1 MPGLLKG
8 VVRVRNLSCDV
19 LVAGSG
25 IGGMSAAV
33 SAARSGADVVVVE
46 KDSIVGGNARW
57 AGGFDIE
64 SDTYEGKRAGNPE
77 GDPDLQRAL
86 VDDFPGAL
94 DWLRALGVELI
105 PDPDAPGRYNYFPHQ
120 GLGGIGMFS
129 VLTRQLEADGG
140 RILLGTGLTRLRTD
154 ERGRVVGAVCNTG
167 SGVIHV
173 DASATV
179 LATGSFS
186 RNTEMKVRYFG
197 AYADRSSY
205 YGSRHHDGDGI
216 LAALEVGASVSSGI
230 SVSTGGC
237 VFAPPFEPPD
247 DRHEFLGGGS
257 GLASEQRRMPEPV
270 PSGVQRLSL
279 RPPIWGD
286 EPSILVNLGGDRF
299 VDESSRYT
307 VIGWATGSQRE
318 GVGFCIFDYPVY
330 TEFAE
335 TIEVARG
342 MGAWIM
348 RADTAEELATRLAG
362 WRTTPS
368 YNEGV
373 NPRRLLRTLA
383 EYNAAA
389 RGRRLEELW
398 PPRRGGGRPIDGP
411 PFYAAAVVHG
421 VVDPAGGLRIDADAR
436 VLDRGGRPIQGLFA
450 AGADAGRAYT
460 REHGGLAFG
469 LIFGRRAGANAAGS
483 AVGR

>member
-1 MPGLLKG
+1 MRRLT
-8 VVRVRNLSCDV
+8 CDV

-25 IGGMSAAV
+25 IGGMTAAV
-33 SAARSGADVVVVE
+33 SAAQAGADVVVVE
-46 KDSIVGGNARW
+46 KDHRIGGNARW

-64 SDTYEGKRAGNPE
+64 SDTYEGMRAGNPE

-86 VDDFPGAL
+86 VDDFAPAL
-94 DWLRALGVELI
+94 DWLRSMGVELI
-105 PDPDAPGRYNYFPHQ
+105 PDPDAPGRFNYYPHQ
-120 GLGGIGMFS
+120 GLGGIRMFS
-129 VLTRQLEADGG
+129 VLRRELEERGG
-140 RILLGTGLTRLRTD
+140 RLLLGTGLRSLRTND
-154 ERGRVVGAVCNTG
+154 SGAVVGAVCG
-167 SGVIHV
+167 SD
-173 DASATV
+173 DAAVEVGAPATV

-186 RNTEMKVRYFG
+186 RNTEMKVKYFG
-197 AYADRSSY
+197 PFADRSSY

-237 VFAPPFEPPD
+237 VFAPPFAPPG
-247 DRHEFLGGGS
+247 DRRDFLGGGS
-257 GLASEQRRMPEPV
+257 GLTPEQRRMPEPV

-286 EPSILVNLGGDRF
+286 EPSILVNLGGERF

-307 VIGWATGSQRE
+307 VIGWATGRQRE
-318 GVGFCIFDYPVY
+318 GVGFCIFDHLVHA
-330 TEFAE
+330 EFAE
-335 TIEVARG
+335 TIEVARRL
-342 MGAWIM
+342 GAWMM
-348 RADTAEELATRLAG
+348 RADTTEELATGLAS
-362 WRTTPS
+362 WRRTPS

-383 EYNAAA
+383 EYNTAA

-398 PPRRGGGRPIDGP
+398 PPRRGGGRPLDRP
-411 PFYAAAVVHG
+411 PFYAAAVVQG
-421 VVDPAGGLRIDADAR
+421 VVDPAGGLRIDAAAR
-436 VLDRGGRPIQGLFA
+436 VLDRGGRPISGLFA

-469 LIFGRRAGANAAGS
+469 LIFGRRAGANAAG
-483 AVGR
+483 

>member
-1 MPGLLKG
+1 MRSLK
-8 VVRVRNLSCDV
+8 CDV

-46 KDSIVGGNARW
+46 KDHRVGGNARW

-64 SDTYEGKRAGNPE
+64 SDTYEGMRADNRE
-77 GDPDLQRAL
+77 GDPNLQQAL
-86 VDDFPGAL
+86 VDDFPVAL
-94 DWLRALGVELI
+94 DWLRALGVQLI
-105 PDPDAPGRYNYFPHQ
+105 ADPDSPGRCNYFPHQ
-120 GLGGIGMFS
+120 GLGGIRMFS
-129 VLTRQLEADGG
+129 LLRRQLEDHGG
-140 RILLGTGLTRLRTD
+140 RLHLGTGLRSLRTD
-154 ERGRVVGAVCNTG
+154 DRGVVAGAVCV
-167 SGVIHV
+167 SDDSAVEI

-186 RNTEMKVRYFG
+186 RNTEMKVKYFG
-197 AYADRSSY
+197 VHADRSSY

-216 LAALEVGASVSSGI
+216 LAALDVGASVSSGI

-257 GLASEQRRMPEPV
+257 GLTPEQRRMPEPV
-270 PSGVQRLSL
+270 PCGVQRLSL

-286 EPSILVNLGGDRF
+286 EPSVLVNLDGNRY

-318 GVGFCIFDYPVY
+318 GVGFCIFDHAVY
-330 TEFAE
+330 ADFAE

-342 MGAWIM
+342 MGAWVI
-348 RADTAEELATRLAG
+348 RADTVEDLAIGLAG
-362 WRTTPS
+362 WRRTPS

-373 NPRRLLRTLA
+373 NPRRLLPTMA

-389 RGRRLEELW
+389 RGGRLDELW
-398 PPRRGGGRPIDGP
+398 PPRRGGGRPVNRP
-411 PFYAAAVVHG
+411 PFYAAPVVQG

-436 VLDRGGRPIQGLFA
+436 VLDRAGRPIEGLFA

-469 LIFGRRAGANAAGS
+469 LIFGRRAGANAAASVLG
-483 AVGR
+483 G

>member
-1 MPGLLKG
+1 M
-8 VVRVRNLSCDV
+8 RRIACDV

-33 SAARSGADVVVVE
+33 TAARAGADVVVVE
-46 KDSIVGGNARW
+46 KDRRIGGNAKW

-64 SDTYEGKRAGNPE
+64 SDSYEGMRAGNPE
-77 GDPDLQRAL
+77 GDPDLQQAL
-86 VDDFPGAL
+86 VDDFPVAL
-94 DWLRALGVELI
+94 DWLRSLGVELV

-120 GLGGIGMFS
+120 GLGGIRLFS
-129 VLTRQLEADGG
+129 VLRRHLEEHDG
-140 RILLGTGLTRLRTD
+140 RLLLGTGLRSLRTD
-154 ERGRVVGAVCNTG
+154 DRGAVVGAVCMSDGTP
-167 SGVIHV
+167 VE
-173 DASATV
+173 AEAPATV

-186 RNTEMKVRYFG
+186 RNVDLKVRYFG
-197 AYADRSSY
+197 VYGDRGSY

-216 LAALEVGASVSSGI
+216 LAALDVGASVSSGI

-257 GLASEQRRMPEPV
+257 GLTPEERRMPEPV

-286 EPSILVNLGGDRF
+286 EPSILVNLEGDRF

-307 VIGWATGSQRE
+307 VIGWATGRQRE
-318 GVGFCIFDYPVY
+318 GVGFCIFDRQVY
-330 TEFAE
+330 EDFAE

-342 MGAWIM
+342 FGARILS
-348 RADTAEELATRLAG
+348 AETVEDLALGLAR
-362 WRTTPS
+362 WRRTPS

-389 RGRRLEELW
+389 RGRKLEDLW
-398 PPRRGGGRPIDGP
+398 PPRREGGRAIDRA
-411 PFYAAAVVHG
+411 PFYAAAVVQG
-421 VVDPAGGLRIDADAR
+421 VVDPAGGLRIDAGAR
-436 VLDRGGRPIQGLFA
+436 VLDRGGRPIRGLFA

-469 LIFGRRAGANAAGS
+469 LIFGRRAGANA
-483 AVGR
+483 VGVGGC

>member
-1 MPGLLKG
+1 
-8 VVRVRNLSCDV
+8 VRRFACDV

-33 SAARSGADVVVVE
+33 TAARAGAEVVVVE
-46 KDSIVGGNARW
+46 KDRRIGGNAKW

-64 SDTYEGKRAGNPE
+64 SDTYEGMRAGNPE
-77 GDPDLQRAL
+77 GDPDLQQAL
-86 VDDFPGAL
+86 VDDFPVAL
-94 DWLRALGVELI
+94 DWLRSLGVELV

-120 GLGGIGMFS
+120 GLGGIRLFS
-129 VLTRQLEADGG
+129 VLRRQLEAHDG
-140 RILLGTGLTRLRTD
+140 RLLLGTGLRSLRTD
-154 ERGRVVGAVCNTG
+154 DSGAVVGAVCRSEDTP
-167 SGVIHV
+167 VE
-173 DASATV
+173 AEAPATV

-186 RNTEMKVRYFG
+186 RNTDMRVRYFG
-197 AYADRSSY
+197 VYGDRGSY

-216 LAALEVGASVSSGI
+216 LAALDVGASVSSGI

-237 VFAPPFEPPD
+237 VFAPPFDPPD
-247 DRHEFLGGGS
+247 DRREFLGGGS
-257 GLASEQRRMPEPV
+257 GLTPEQRRMPEPV

-307 VIGWATGSQRE
+307 VIGWATGRQRE
-318 GVGFCIFDYPVY
+318 GVGFCIFDRPVY
-330 TEFAE
+330 EEFAE

-342 MGAWIM
+342 LGARILS
-348 RADTAEELATRLAG
+348 AETAEDLAFGLAG
-362 WRTTPS
+362 WRRTPS

-383 EYNAAA
+383 EYNASA
-389 RGRRLEELW
+389 RGRKLEDLW
-398 PPRRGGGRPIDGP
+398 PPRREGGRAIDHP
-411 PFYAAAVVHG
+411 PFYAAPVVQG

-436 VLDRGGRPIQGLFA
+436 VLDRGGRPIRGLFA

-469 LIFGRRAGANAAGS
+469 LIFGRRAGAS
-483 AVGR
+483 AFVVSC

>member
-1 MPGLLKG
+1 MAVS
-8 VVRVRNLSCDV
+8 VVRRLACDV

-33 SAARSGADVVVVE
+33 TAARSGADVVVVE
-46 KDSIVGGNARW
+46 KDQRVGGNARW

-64 SDTYEGKRAGNPE
+64 SDTYEGMRADNPE
-77 GDPDLQRAL
+77 GDPDLQQAL

-94 DWLRALGVELI
+94 DWLRSLGVELT
-105 PDPDAPGRYNYFPHQ
+105 PDPDAAGRYNYFPHQ
-120 GLGGIGMFS
+120 GLGGIRMFS
-129 VLTRQLEADGG
+129 VLRSRLAEHSG
-140 RILLGTGLTRLRTD
+140 RLLLGTGLRKLRTD
-154 ERGRVVGAVCNTG
+154 DSGVVVGAVCISDDTA
-167 SGVIHV
+167 VEV
-173 DASATV
+173 DAPATV

-186 RNTEMKVRYFG
+186 RNVDMKVKYFG
-197 AYADRSSY
+197 VYADRSSY

-237 VFAPPFEPPD
+237 VFAPPFAPPD
-247 DRHEFLGGGS
+247 DRREFLGGGS
-257 GLASEQRRMPEPV
+257 GLTADQRRMPEPV

-286 EPSILVNLGGDRF
+286 EPSILVNLAGDRF

-307 VIGWATGSQRE
+307 VIGWATGRQRE
-318 GVGFCIFDYPVY
+318 GMGFCIFDHPVY
-330 TEFAE
+330 AEFAE

-342 MGAWIM
+342 MGARIM
-348 RADTAEELATRLAG
+348 RADTAEEMAVGLAG
-362 WRTTPS
+362 WRRTPS

-389 RGRRLEELW
+389 RDRRLEGLW
-398 PPRRGGGRPIDGP
+398 PPRRGGGRPINRP
-411 PFYAAAVVHG
+411 PFYAASVVQG
-421 VVDPAGGLRIDADAR
+421 VVDPAGGLRIDAGAR
-436 VLDRGGRPIQGLFA
+436 VLDRGGRPIRGLYA

-469 LIFGRRAGANAAGS
+469 LVFGRRAGANAAGS
-483 AVGR
+483 QG

>member
-1 MPGLLKG
+1 
-8 VVRVRNLSCDV
+8 
-19 LVAGSG
+19 
-25 IGGMSAAV
+25 MSAAV
-33 SAARSGADVVVVE
+33 AAAQAGADVLVVE
-46 KDSIVGGNARW
+46 KDMTVGGNARW

-64 SDTYEGKRAGNPE
+64 SDSFGGMRDGNPE

-86 VDDFPGAL
+86 VSDFPVAL
-94 DWLRALGVELI
+94 DWLRSFGVKLV
-105 PDPDAPGRYNYFPHQ
+105 PDPLSPGRFNYHPHQ
-120 GLGGIGMFS
+120 GLGGIRMFTTLRS
-129 VLTRQLEADGG
+129 RLEADGG
-140 RILLGTGLTRLRTD
+140 RILLGTGLAHLLTGD
-154 ERGRVVGAVCNTG
+154 RGEVVGAVC
-167 SGVIHV
+167 SGDGGVLRV
-173 DASATV
+173 EAGATI

-197 AYADRSSY
+197 ATGDRTSY

-216 LAALEVGASVSSGI
+216 LAALAVGASLSTGV

-247 DRHEFLGGGS
+247 DLREFLGGGS
-257 GLASEQRRMPEPV
+257 GLSEEERRMPEPV

-286 EPSILVNLGGDRF
+286 EPSILVNLGGDRY

-307 VIGWATGSQRE
+307 VIGWATTGQRE
-318 GVGFCIFDYPVY
+318 GLGFCVFDHPLYV
-330 TEFAE
+330 EFEE

-342 MGAWIM
+342 WGARIM
-348 RADTAEELATRLAG
+348 QADTVEELAARLAA
-362 WRTTPS
+362 WRATPS

-383 EYNAAA
+383 EYNLVA
-389 RGRRLEELW
+389 RGGRLHELW
-398 PPRRGGGRPIDGP
+398 PPRREGGRPINRP
-411 PFYAAAVVHG
+411 PFYAAPVVQG
-421 VVDPAGGLRIDADAR
+421 VVDPAGGLRIDSDAR
-436 VLDRGGRPIQGLFA
+436 VLDRGGRPIEGLFA

-469 LIFGRRAGANAAGS
+469 LIFGRRAGGNAARSSGGGGS
-483 AVGR
+483 RTPA

>member
-1 MPGLLKG
+1 M
-8 VVRVRNLSCDV
+8 RRFACDV

-33 SAARSGADVVVVE
+33 TAARAGADVVVVE
-46 KDSIVGGNARW
+46 KDRRIGGNARW

-64 SDTYEGKRAGNPE
+64 SETYEGMRSDNPE

-86 VDDFPGAL
+86 VDDFPVAL
-94 DWLRALGVELI
+94 DWLRSMGVELI

-120 GLGGIGMFS
+120 GLGGIRMFS
-129 VLTRQLEADGG
+129 VLRRELEEHGG
-140 RILLGTGLTRLRTD
+140 RLLLGTGLRSLRTD
-154 ERGRVVGAVCNTG
+154 GSGAVVGAVCIG
-167 SGVIHV
+167 DGGAARL
-173 DASATV
+173 DAPATV

-186 RNTEMKVRYFG
+186 RNTEMKIRYFG
-197 AYADRSSY
+197 PYADRSSY

-216 LAALEVGASVSSGI
+216 LAALDVGASVSSGI

-247 DRHEFLGGGS
+247 DRREFLGGGS
-257 GLASEQRRMPEPV
+257 GLTPEQRRMPEPV

-286 EPSILVNLGGDRF
+286 EPSVLVNLDGDRF

-307 VIGWATGSQRE
+307 VIGWATGRQRE
-318 GVGFCIFDYPVY
+318 GVGFCVFDQPVY
-330 TEFAE
+330 EEFAE

-342 MGAWIM
+342 LGAWMM
-348 RADTAEELATRLAG
+348 RADTTEELATGLAG
-362 WRTTPS
+362 WRRTPS

-383 EYNAAA
+383 GYNAAA
-389 RGRRLEELW
+389 RERELEELW
-398 PPRRGGGRPIDGP
+398 PPRLGGGRPIDRP
-411 PFYAAAVVHG
+411 PFYAAAVVQG

-436 VLDRGGRPIQGLFA
+436 VLDRGGRPIRGLFA

-469 LIFGRRAGANAAGS
+469 LIFGRRAGANAAQTQE
-483 AVGR
+483 RTE